1 MSTQTVWDSALDY
14 IKDELTPIVFQEYIE
29 PIIPVRFTDDTFILR
44 ITEEY
49 KKTAIENMYHYLI
62 IKALRYATGGKNVTI
77 KYVTDDNDYSGSSSG
92 SIRRISSY
100 PEKLPAYSFN
110 PKYTFETFVVGSN
123 NRLAHAASLAVSQ
136 SPGKKYNPL
145 FIYGGVGLG
154 KTHLMQAIAQ
164 HILEEN
170 VNFNVSFVSSEKF
183 TNEFIDAIR
192 RESNLQFRNK
202 YRNVDVLLVDDIQF
216 LSGKEGTQE
225 EFFHTFNDLY
235 NAGKQIILTSD
246 KPPKDI
252 PNLEERLRSR
262 FEWGLSCDIAP
273 PNFETRVA
281 ILKRKAEDEN
291 FEVSDEILEY
301 IAEKVASNIREL
313 EGVLLKVKVICEM
326 EQKPI
331 TLQKLSENL
340 KDMFANTEKRISSE
354 LVIQTV
360 SKYYNVTYGD
370 ILSPKRTMNIANAR
384 QVGMYLMRELTDL
397 SLQGIGDCF
406 GGRDYSTVI
415 HACGKVK
422 EKSEADEKYKKEISH
437 IITEIKNNN

>member
-1 MSTQTVWDSALDY
+1 MSVRETWNNALEY
-14 IKDELTPIVFQEYIE
+14 IKEELSLIVYQDYIE
-29 PIIPVRFTDDTFILR
+29 PIIPLYFGDDTFVLKVA
-44 ITEEY
+44 EEY
-49 KKTAIENMYHYLI
+49 KRTAIENMYHYLI
-62 IKALRYATGGKNVTI
+62 IKALRYATGGKNVNV
-77 KYVTDDNDYSGSSSG
+77 KYVVNDSEYQESAMA
-92 SIRRISSY
+92 RVETVQTVMR
-100 PEKLPAYSFN
+100 PTTFN
-110 PKYTFETFVVGSN
+110 IKYTFDTFVVGSN

-136 SPGKKYNPL
+136 YPGKKYNPL

-164 HILEEN
+164 NILADN
-170 VNFNVSFVSSEKF
+170 ADYRVAFVSSEKF

-202 YRNVDVLLVDDIQF
+202 YRNIDVLLVDDIQF

-262 FEWGLSCDIAP
+262 FEWGLTCDIAP

-281 ILKRKAEDEN
+281 ILRKKAEDEKFDISN
-291 FEVSDEILEY
+291 EILEY

-313 EGVLLKVKVICEM
+313 EGVLLKVKMLCDLEN
-326 EQKPI
+326 KPMTI
-331 TLQKLSENL
+331 QKLSESL
-340 KDMFANTEKRISSE
+340 KDTLAVTEKRISTE
-354 LVIQTV
+354 LIIQITA
-360 SKYYNVTYGD
+360 KYYNVTYGD
-370 ILSPKRTMNIANAR
+370 ILSAKRTSNIANAR
-384 QVGMYLMRELTDL
+384 QVGMYLVRDLTDL
-397 SLQGIGDCF
+397 SLQNIGDSF

-422 EKSEADEKYKKEISH
+422 QRMTEEANFKKEI
-437 IITEIKNNN
+437 TQLTNEIKNVN

>member
-1 MSTQTVWDSALDY
+1 MPVKQIWEAALEY
-14 IKDELTPIVFQEYIE
+14 IKEELTPIVYQEYIE
-29 PIIPVRFTDDTFILR
+29 SIVPLAFD
-44 ITEEY
+44 EETVVLKISEDY

-62 IKALRYATGGKNVTI
+62 IKALRYATGGKNIGI
-77 KYVTDDNDYSGSSSG
+77 KYTVNENELPT
-92 SIRRISSY
+92 I
-100 PEKLPAYSFN
+100 EKKQDKAPYVQVKPQRTYFN
-110 PKYTFETFVVGSN
+110 PKYTFDTFVVGSN

-136 SPGKKYNPL
+136 YPGKKYNPL

-164 HILEEN
+164 YILSEN
-170 VNFNVSFVSSEKF
+170 PNYNVSFVSSEKF

-192 RESNLQFRNK
+192 RESNIQFRAK
-202 YRNVDVLLVDDIQF
+202 YRSVDVLLVDDIQF

-262 FEWGLSCDIAP
+262 FEWGLACDIAP

-281 ILKRKAEDEN
+281 ILRKKAGDEN
-291 FEVSDEILEY
+291 FIISDEILEF

-313 EGVLLKVKVICEM
+313 EGVLLKVKMLSEM
-326 EQKPI
+326 EERPL
-331 TLQKLSENL
+331 TLQKLKENL
-340 KDMFANTEKRISSE
+340 KDTFSIAEKRISTE
-354 LVIQTV
+354 LIIQNII
-360 SKYYNVTYGD
+360 KYYNVTYSD
-370 ILSPKRTMNIANAR
+370 ILSSKRTMNIANAR
-384 QVGMYLMRELTDL
+384 QVGMYLVRELTDL
-397 SLQGIGDCF
+397 SLQNIGDSF

-415 HACGKVK
+415 HACGKIK
-422 EKSEADEKYKKEISH
+422 QKMEEDERFTKEIDH
-437 IITEIKNNN
+437 LTTQIKNDNN

>member
-1 MSTQTVWDSALDY
+1 MSTQSVWDNALEY
-14 IKDELTPIVFQEYIE
+14 IKEELTPIVFQEYIE
-29 PIIPVRFTDDTFILR
+29 PILPVHSTNETFVLKIA
-44 ITEEY
+44 EEY

-62 IKALRYATGGKNVTI
+62 VKALRYATGGKNVTV
-77 KYVTDDNDYSGSSSG
+77 KYVTDDSEYSRPIAEKEQSF
-92 SIRRISSY
+92 SSY
-100 PEKLPAYSFN
+100 AEKQSAYSFN
-110 PKYTFETFVVGSN
+110 PKYTFDTFVVGTN

-164 HILEEN
+164 HILSEN
-170 VNFNVSFVSSEKF
+170 EHFKVSFVSSEKF

-192 RESNLQFRNK
+192 RESNIQFRNK

-281 ILKRKAEDEN
+281 ILRRKAEDEN
-291 FEVSDEILEY
+291 FEVSNEILEY
-301 IAEKVASNIREL
+301 IAEKVVSNIREL
-313 EGVLLKVKVICEM
+313 EGVLLKVKVLCEM
-326 EQKPI
+326 EQKPLTI
-331 TLQKLSENL
+331 QKLNESL
-340 KDMFANTEKRISSE
+340 KDMFASTEKRISSE
-354 LVIQTV
+354 LIIQTV
-360 SKYYNVTYGD
+360 SKYYNVSYGD
-370 ILSPKRTMNIANAR
+370 ILSSKRTMNIANAR
-384 QVGMYLMRELTDL
+384 QIGMYLMRELTDL
-397 SLQGIGDCF
+397 SLQNIGDSF

-422 EKSEADEKYKKEISH
+422 DKSEEDDNFKKELSY